1 MSGLDGSG
9 VLALAA
15 AALGAGSAE
24 GIDVDPDA
32 VANAEE
38 NLALNP
44 SLAARADIRF
54 RVSDLRSTSASGA
67 GELATRNEA
76 LRGADLVL
84 ANLTGALLVAAVP
97 HLLARTGRGGALIL
111 SGFQRHEASAVLTAF
126 AVGADLVARQS
137 EGDWEAALLRRR

>member
-1 MSGLDGSG
+1 M
-9 VLALAA
+9 LALAA
-15 AALGAGSAE
+15 AALGAQRSAE

-44 SLAARADIRF
+44 SLARSRGHPLSRRAICGPTFSER
-54 RVSDLRSTSASGA
+54 RRRSSRLG
-67 GELATRNEA
+67 NEA
-76 LRGADLVL
+76 LRGADIVL

-111 SGFQRHEASAVLTAF
+111 SGFQRHEAPPSSPPSL
-126 AVGADLVARQS
+126 
-137 EGDWEAALLRRR
+137 